1 MRFHIWFKTVAVAAF
16 LLCANVVSAAMYTKT
31 VTPAPSATVMSSG
44 TPNLASNILEVGMSG
59 VEFIPSSASES
70 RAVANISKGLRIP
83 TSGIISSLKT
93 GLKANIPGLLT
104 SAAVTGIVAGVDWI
118 QGEGGQIQK
127 PVAGGPVSTNPS
139 NGEYYWNSWLAPNNN
154 FPSADAAC
162 QQFAASGFVVTTEID
177 STGTGATCVSTRLS
191 DGFVDRGASVSRNG
205 THCPTGTTLS
215 SQGSCTGSVTYAPLS
230 DSDYDVLD
238 GFIKDQNGVWQRGLA
253 DEVCKN
259 ASNYEG
265 CIVGMGATPYVTGPS
280 VVSSPD
286 VTTTSQTQN
295 SDGSSTEVTTKTHT
309 DYSLGYPTSSPGT
322 ITIDPKTTT
331 TTTTTT
337 KDSTGNVTGTNTSTG
352 SQSTTQEGEGTAV
365 SDGTFTDTPFPDVGP
380 FYTQKY
386 PDGFKGVWDKNKGA
400 FMQSD
405 FIKFLEGFVPTF
417 SGTCPTFGLS
427 FSIMAHANY
436 GYISFWSMCWIFDI
450 IKTIMLVTAMFTCRA
465 LIFGG

>member
-1 MRFHIWFKTVAVAAF
+1 MRLHIWAKTSVVILSF
-16 LLCANVVSAAMYTKT
+16 LLPQLAFSAMYTKT
-31 VTPAPSATVMSSG
+31 VTMPPSATVMSTG
-44 TPNLASNILEVGMSG
+44 TPNLAAGILEVGMQG
-59 VEFIPSSASES
+59 VEFIPSAASES
-70 RAVANISKGLRIP
+70 RAVATLSKGLRVP

-104 SAAVTGIVAGVDWI
+104 SAAVAGIVAGVDWI

-127 PVAGGPVSTNPS
+127 PTTGGPVSTNPS
-139 NGEYYWNSWLAPNNN
+139 DGDYYWTSFNANGATFS
-154 FPSADAAC
+154 SAD
-162 QQFAASGFVVTTEID
+162 E
-177 STGTGATCVSTRLS
+177 TCEFFS
-191 DGFVDRGASVSRNG
+191 RGGRNSVSLTLTSPIAG
-205 THCPTGTTLS
+205 TCSITYQEGDKSSVQVYRSGSHCPA
-215 SQGSCTGSVTYAPLS
+215 GSTYNDSKGACTSAVTYAPLT

-253 DEVCKN
+253 NEVCKN

-265 CIVGMGATPYVTGPS
+265 CIVGMGATPYISGPA

-286 VTTTSQTQN
+286 VTTQTQSQN
-295 SDGSSTEVTTKTHT
+295 ADGTTTDVTTKTHT
-309 DYSLGYPTSSPGT
+309 DYSLGYPSSSPGT
-322 ITIDPKTTT
+322 ISIDPKTST

-337 KDSTGNVTGTNTSTG
+337 KDAAGNTVSTGTKTDTSSSTQPG
-352 SQSTTQEGEGTAV
+352 SGTAI

-386 PDGFKGVWDKNKGA
+386 KDGFKGVWDKNKQSL
-400 FMQSD
+400 MQSD
-405 FIKFLEGFVPTF
+405 FIQFLEGFVPSF

-427 FSIMAHANY
+427 FAIMAHANY
-436 GYISFWSMCWIFDI
+436 GYVPFWSMCWIFDI